1 MMKRKVR
8 FSSML
13 MILLADNCGP
23 VHSLAT
29 GLCAIQSESTP
40 ELLLVSARLPYLWLG
55 GNLKEN
61 FARNSARTSVKDG
74 VRKVFQSVKPVD

>member
-1 MMKRKVR
+1 
-8 FSSML
+8 ML
-13 MILLADNCGP
+13 MLLLAADNCSP

-55 GNLKEN
+55 GNLKES
-61 FARNSARTSVKDG
+61 FARNSARTSLKDR
-74 VRKVFQSVKPVD
+74 VRKVLQSVKPID